1 MKNIGPGI
9 ACGITHKSTWRPIF
23 SEPFHFGRS
32 VVVPNHI
39 FNAYN
44 CQINEDLAFKFYLIY
59 FLSRNIQF

>member
-1 MKNIGPGI
+1 MG
-9 ACGITHKSTWRPIF
+9 CLLTHKSTWRPIF

-44 CQINEDLAFKFYLIY
+44 CQINEDHAIPGPIFFMYGLKFAESL
-59 FLSRNIQF
+59 QF